1 MIVKLENLA
10 DIRSQHRNEKIALT
24 SGTFDLL
31 HVGHLRY
38 LEAVKS
44 LGDILVVMLSG
55 DDRTKARKGPQRPI
69 TPENDRAQLLNALK
83 VVDYVF
89 IDPARSAPDQID
101 PVHAKIVKYLDPDM
115 YATDGEDPRFFNIMD
130 KSKLL
135 VLPRTNE
142 QVSTS
147 AIIERITHLE

>member
-1 MIVKLENLA
+1 MIIRLENLA
-10 DIRSQHRNEKIALT
+10 DIRSQHKNETIALT

-44 LGDILVVMLSG
+44 LGDIMVVMLSS
-55 DDRTKARKGPQRPI
+55 DKRVNARKGPGRPI
-69 TPENDRAQLLNALK
+69 IPENDRARMLDALK

-89 IDPARSAPDQID
+89 IDPATSAPDEID
-101 PVHAKIVKYLDPDM
+101 PMHAEIAKRLDPNV
-115 YATDGEDPRFFNIMD
+115 YATDGEDIRLFNIMD
-130 KSKLL
+130 KSKLR
-135 VLPRTNE
+135 VLPRTDE

-147 AIIERITHLE
+147 AIIEQIENS